1 MFSSAEI
8 TELLI
13 DWSKGNKAALETL
26 YPLVEKELHRMA
38 HNFMKKMQPG
48 NTLQT
53 TAVINETYLRLV
65 EQDKVRWQNR
75 AHFFAISACMMRRF
89 LLNHI
94 RNNHREKRGGKFIRV
109 ELEERFVASNE
120 KSEEILALE
129 EALCRLAKIDERKAK
144 VVELR
149 FYGGMSVPEIAV
161 ALKVSEITIT
171 RDWNMAKAWLAREI
185 RDEN

>member
-26 YPLVEKELHRMA
+26 YPLVEKELHQMA
-38 HNFMKKMQPG
+38 HHYMMKLQPG

-53 TAVINETYLRLV
+53 TAVINETYLRMIT
-65 EQDKVRWQNR
+65 QDRVQWQNR
-75 AHFFAISACMMRRF
+75 AHFFAIAANMMRRV

-94 RNNHREKRGGKFIRV
+94 RRHHNKKRGGGAIKV
-109 ELEERFVASNE
+109 EFEESMVVTAE
-120 KSEEILALE
+120 KSAEILALE
-129 EALCRLAKIDERKAK
+129 YALVRLAEFDERKSK

-149 FYGGMSVPEIAV
+149 FYGGMSVSEIAV
-161 ALKVSEITIT
+161 ALNISEITVT